1 VDALF
6 FWIMAYTIPDDE
18 FMERSDLD
26 GPEQLLA
33 RTEVRPELQNRTA
46 TNPTS
51 PVVEQRVGGK
61 TNYWKLVRRF
71 LVTIFA
77 ILWIVEAIERSL
89 KTGRSTPYTPSV
101 ILPAIIAIGWIIY
114 LIVDVKMSSRK
125 PK

>member
-1 VDALF
+1 
-6 FWIMAYTIPDDE
+6 
-18 FMERSDLD
+18 MEHSDFD
-26 GPEQLLA
+26 GPEQLL
-33 RTEVRPELQNRTA
+33 PELQNRIA

-51 PVVEQRVGGK
+51 PVVEQHVGGK
-61 TNYWKLVRRF
+61 TNHWKLIRRV
-71 LVTIFA
+71 LAAICA

-89 KTGRSTPYTPSV
+89 KTGRSTPYAPSV